1 MSKIKIE
8 ATLKNSEGNHIFKG
22 KGIKKDN
29 QIIYLDK
36 KIQTKDLCEVVMS
49 PQHAKALIKT
59 LEDAIENYESN
70 FGEIILTPRNSEK
83 DNNNEK

>member
-1 MSKIKIE
+1 MEEDKIYYTNSISVE
-8 ATLKNSEGNHIFKG
+8 ANIYDIKLKLKYNKM
-22 KGIKKDN
+22 DD
-29 QIIYLDK
+29 DK